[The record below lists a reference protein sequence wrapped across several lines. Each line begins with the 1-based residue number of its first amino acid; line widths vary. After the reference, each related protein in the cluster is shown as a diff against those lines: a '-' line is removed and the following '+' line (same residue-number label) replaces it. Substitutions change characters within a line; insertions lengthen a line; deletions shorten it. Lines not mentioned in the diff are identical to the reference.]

1 MNKKKENVYSS
12 FLDRHMGINGWK
24 QNVKFCIYSF
34 NEAHI
39 SNHAILFLLLK
50 EGLKIKFTR
59 KMFWNNKY
67 LILTLWWKKFVSKC
81 VLWWLLFM
89 LLSMLFFF
97 LSALYLLH
105 DWVRDCLPIN
115 IGLWAQTYEHGWP
128 TFNIYDITKSFII
141 TKNKYC
147 IGKLKT

>member
-1 MNKKKENVYSS
+1 MNKKENVYSS
-12 FLDRHMGINGWK
+12 FLDQHMGIIGWK
-24 QNVKFCIYSF
+24 QNVKFYIYPF

-39 SNHAILFLLLK
+39 SNRAFLFLLYEKSIENQVQKNVL
-50 EGLKIKFTR
+50 IQHI
-59 KMFWNNKY
+59 Y
-67 LILTLWWKKFVSKC
+67 LILTFLVKNFVSKC

-89 LLSMLFFF
+89 LLVMLFFF

-115 IGLWAQTYEHGWP
+115 IGLQTQTYEHGWP

-141 TKNKYC
+141 TTKNK
-147 IGKLKT
+147 